1 MDTQLEPQPLD
12 HAYLLP
18 RDAYWQLV
26 RTLRVSLPP
35 PVDDTPEAL
44 AHRDNAAIAEVASL
58 LPANASEATLAAQF
72 VAAAAHATDC
82 MRLALKFPA
91 SIELGLKCRAQ
102 SASMIRQS
110 HSARRM
116 LMRAQAERQ
125 QREAD
130 SAATDKA
137 AWTEHC
143 AVGLMVQ
150 ALPDASTMVAAEPP
164 PPEPERKAD
173 IDPLAA
179 AEEYAVLHPG
189 PARLIRSVG
198 RGSDNPGFGLPKDH
212 LVYALVTGRTP
223 TLLALDEAAEECAA

>member
-1 MDTQLEPQPLD
+1 M
-12 HAYLLP
+12 
-18 RDAYWQLV
+18 
-26 RTLRVSLPP
+26 
-35 PVDDTPEAL
+35 
-44 AHRDNAAIAEVASL
+44 
-58 LPANASEATLAAQF
+58 PANASEDTLAAQF

-125 QREAD
+125 EREAD

-164 PPEPERKAD
+164 LPPPPEPERKAAT
-173 IDPLAA
+173 DPLVA
-179 AEEYAVLHPG
+179 AEEYALLHPG

-198 RGSDNPGFGLPKDH
+198 RGSDNPGFGLPKEH
-212 LVYALVTGRTP
+212 LVYALVTGCTP